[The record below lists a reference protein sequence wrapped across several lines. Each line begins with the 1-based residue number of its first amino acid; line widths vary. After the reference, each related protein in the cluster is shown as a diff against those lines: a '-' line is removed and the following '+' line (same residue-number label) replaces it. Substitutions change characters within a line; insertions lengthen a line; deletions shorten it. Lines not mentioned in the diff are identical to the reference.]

1 MAKKPSAAAAKTPDL
16 IVSKPISLLEREI
29 KADIGGLFKS
39 LGAAAAH
46 IGTKKYYD
54 LAADAS
60 SALSALSLKPDAGGL
75 AWLLI
80 RRSLLRAM
88 QNLTQESWL
97 HRSSE
102 QTPDAKA
109 LEVELDRALSKAE
122 LTVSKDFFRRPG
134 SLSLLPECTDWF
146 HQWLLQIGFD
156 QPKATSIC
164 SRLPS
169 YFVYA
174 LNQEWREHAEFYAPI
189 IPAATTPFTPAGE
202 RERAWEQYRAWLDQE
217 LDSPM
222 FGEPF
227 SLRQLYVPLRAYY
240 ERLPQGQLDM
250 PTERGV
256 EKNRKRIALNF
267 TDQLLTWVQ
276 AQNKNDACR
285 VVSGGPGSGKSSV
298 AKVFTAEVLAQTG
311 WRALYIPLHRIKY
324 KGDIIPAIHQYLSD
338 TGLLPGASTPLDR
351 ESGEPQLLLIFD
363 GLDELAMLG
372 KIAQTNT
379 HDFVRAVKELVQDH
393 NTTALR
399 LKVILTGRT
408 VVMQGLESEFRKEG
422 SVLHLCPYKVADE
435 DKDHYERDW
444 ELLAESDQRQDWWRK
459 YGELTGQS
467 YTGLPQSLNR
477 EDLLE
482 VSAEPLLNYLLALA
496 YQSGGLDF
504 RKEVTQNQIYATL
517 IHEVYDRRWA
527 GGENFAVRGMG
538 AVEFHRVL
546 EEIAVASWH
555 GDGRKT
561 TVREVTQHCADAR
574 ITPLLE
580 IFQDGAENGVLRL
593 FTAFFFRKAGDRDQ
607 DNAFEFTHKS
617 FGEYLVARRVVR
629 LLADMQEEL
638 LRYEQTYRGWTPQQ
652 CLEEWARLC
661 GPTAMNSR
669 QWDFLKNE
677 IHLPTARPQEWQT
690 LLVKLIGILLRQGMP
705 MEKLALPDFLKMQC
719 QARNAEESLLLTL
732 SATAQVTQKL
742 SDIPWPERTSAAA
755 WIKRLQGHADQY
767 ESILAVKALNWIRFE
782 NQVMFMSDLFEADL
796 SGANLAGA
804 ELNGTN
810 FSEADLGG
818 ANFSDAILSRADL
831 NQAFLNG
838 ADFSGADLT
847 GAYLRGAN
855 IYEADLSHADLSDAD
870 LTQTILIEA
879 DLSDADLSDAI
890 LAGADLS
897 GANLDSVKGLPK
909 NWKGIVAFY

>member
-1 MAKKPSAAAAKTPDL
+1 M
-16 IVSKPISLLEREI
+16 
-29 KADIGGLFKS
+29 
-39 LGAAAAH
+39 
-46 IGTKKYYD
+46 
-54 LAADAS
+54 
-60 SALSALSLKPDAGGL
+60 
-75 AWLLI
+75 
-80 RRSLLRAM
+80 
-88 QNLTQESWL
+88 
-97 HRSSE
+97 
-102 QTPDAKA
+102 
-109 LEVELDRALSKAE
+109 
-122 LTVSKDFFRRPG
+122 
-134 SLSLLPECTDWF
+134 
-146 HQWLLQIGFD
+146 
-156 QPKATSIC
+156 
-164 SRLPS
+164 
-169 YFVYA
+169 
-174 LNQEWREHAEFYAPI
+174 
-189 IPAATTPFTPAGE
+189 
-202 RERAWEQYRAWLDQE
+202 
-217 LDSPM
+217 
-222 FGEPF
+222 
-227 SLRQLYVPLRAYY
+227 
-240 ERLPQGQLDM
+240 
-250 PTERGV
+250 
-256 EKNRKRIALNF
+256 
-267 TDQLLTWVQ
+267 Q